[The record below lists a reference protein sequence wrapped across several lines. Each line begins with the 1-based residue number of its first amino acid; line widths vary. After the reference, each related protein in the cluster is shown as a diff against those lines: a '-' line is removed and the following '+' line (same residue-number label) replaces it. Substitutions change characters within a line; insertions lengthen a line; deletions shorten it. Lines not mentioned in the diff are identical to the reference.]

1 MAVTQ
6 FHYTLSEKRN
16 KNREK
21 IRQLNTLMSETTFK
35 RKVINEPISFV
46 TEWVDRIG
54 RTHDSV
60 AWRPRHHHR
69 WTPSSR
75 AQLRELL
82 LIAKLYESPNKTSPR
97 ERVAVHAG
105 AYLHLLPEELLQLL
119 YSFVAPPLIAPCSD
133 DCVWA
138 SQEDIRL
145 FRLPRSMHT
154 LEGIANDFFMSDND
168 TIEDVLC
175 DGKHVWDTYTIG
187 GAVHICDGLRHTV
200 THIESLLL
208 AWATRHNC
216 GKESEH
222 WTKKAQLDGLLNI
235 HYRNRE
241 APCSRLST
249 RSSAC
254 TAQVVVF
261 KRKPFAWEELPGF
274 IHNPVCVIDRV
285 VRGEKPIIPSRGS
298 MVTTR
303 SNVYNRTGLDRYK
316 QAEKKRKKAEKLKWK
331 KSKRR
336 RKKK

>member
-1 MAVTQ
+1 MAVTLKD
-6 FHYTLSEKRN
+6 YALLRL
-16 KNREK
+16 RERERGE

-35 RKVINEPISFV
+35 RKVINEPISLV

-82 LIAKLYESPNKTSPR
+82 LIAKLYKSPNKTSPR
-97 ERVAVHAG
+97 ERVAVHAD
-105 AYLHLLPEELLQLL
+105 ACLHLLPEELLQLL

-133 DCVWA
+133 HCDWA

-154 LEGIANDFFMSDND
+154 LKGIANDFFMSGND
-168 TIEDVLC
+168 SIEDVLC
-175 DGKHVWDTYTIG
+175 DGKHAWDTRTIG
-187 GAVHICDGLRHTV
+187 SAVDICDGLHHTV

-208 AWATRHNC
+208 VWATRHNC
-216 GKESEH
+216 GKHPCH
-222 WTKKAQLDGLLNI
+222 WTKKAQLDGLMNI

-241 APCSRLST
+241 APCSRSST

-274 IHNPVCVIDRV
+274 IHNPVWVIDRV

-316 QAEKKRKKAEKLKWK
+316 QAERKRKTAEKLKWK